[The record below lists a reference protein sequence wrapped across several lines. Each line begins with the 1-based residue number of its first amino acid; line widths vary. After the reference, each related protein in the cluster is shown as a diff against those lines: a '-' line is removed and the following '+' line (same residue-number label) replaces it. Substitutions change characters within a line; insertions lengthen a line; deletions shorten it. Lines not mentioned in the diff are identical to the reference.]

1 MAAIGTVNKLTVK
14 PARLMGS
21 ASTDVEASV
30 LYYEYGTFTI
40 ANAATTGTLITGL
53 TQLVAAI
60 FFPMNAYAITAAPY
74 ADLTTIDP
82 VAGIT
87 VNNTNPGNAA
97 GGIFAYLLIGRT
109 QNI

>member
-21 ASTDVEASV
+21 ASTDVEAPV

-40 ANAATTGTLITGL
+40 ANGATTGTLITSL
-53 TQLVAAI
+53 TNIVIAI
-60 FFPMNAYAITAAPY
+60 FFPMNAYCSVAQAY
-74 ADLTTIDP
+74 SSLVIDP

-87 VNNTNPGNAA
+87 VVNTDPANAA
-97 GGIFAYLLIGRT
+97 GAEYAYMLIGT
-109 QNI
+109 NLTI